1 MNRIVAAT
9 CGSTGRNAPVTAT
22 FARRV
27 PIGVSLPATMV
38 LVTAG
43 MYVVGT
49 FGHDDNWTR
58 FLPGMIIGGVGL
70 GSLTVV
76 NQAASLTF
84 ASQENAGMSSATFGT
99 LRQIG
104 MATGIAGLGAVFS
117 HVAQNKAESGLAAI
131 PESDESAASAR

>member
-1 MNRIVAAT
+1 M
-9 CGSTGRNAPVTAT
+9 
-22 FARRV
+22 
-27 PIGVSLPATMV
+27 
-38 LVTAG
+38 TAG

-58 FLPGMIIGGVGL
+58 FLPGMIIDGVGL
-70 GSLTVV
+70 GSLTAV

-117 HVAQNKAESGLAAI
+117 HVAQNKAESGVAAI
-131 PESDESAASAR
+131 PEIDALNSMAVLGTVIGAVSVVIAVIAFAIDHGRTRRCASAR